1 MYIEVKKAVTCA
13 IPKSMKSLS
22 LTGFSKDRKT
32 MGGPSQMGASNF
44 TGTQTQTQS
53 GGNTLSQA
61 STTPDLN
68 KGTQGGNGSTQR
80 FNMGSI
86 GLTFEKYLL
95 SEGLSL
101 RNDED
106 ADLQTH
112 SVIRNITQY
121 YRELDTPALS
131 TDPTVPEDE
140 DREFNERPVD
150 PDKELATGYYYGG
163 SLVTTSELL
172 EGTGLLKGESTGMQL
187 IGFMKASKVSRT
199 KRNCL
204 VALRPHFSSPT
215 LTKVRYDWRMGDLLY
230 VYGSPGQIGSQ
241 KLLAS
246 FVRGMVEA
254 KAVAIVRWV
263 GKGMN
268 IKGVFKVPDP
278 KIGLLVPDIDT
289 AGVDY
294 CYWSQVRPS
303 FSEEETFMC
312 SLVPMAPASVIVS
325 DAFRGR
331 PQKCSF
337 PFSGGGL

>member
-13 IPKSMKSLS
+13 LPKSMKSLS
-22 LTGFSKDRKT
+22 LTGFSKDRRT
-32 MGGPSQMGASNF
+32 MGGPSQMGASNY

-53 GGNTLSQA
+53 GGQTLSQG
-61 STTPDLN
+61 STIADSN
-68 KGTQGGNGSTQR
+68 KGTQMGTQAIQR

-86 GLTFEKYLL
+86 GLTYEKYLL

-101 RNDED
+101 RNEED

-112 SVIRNITQY
+112 GVIRNITQY
-121 YRELDTPALS
+121 YRELDTPPLN
-131 TDPTVPEDE
+131 TDLTVPEDE
-140 DREFNERPVD
+140 DRVFNERPVD

-187 IGFMKASKVSRT
+187 IGFMKASKVGRLQE
-199 KRNCL
+199 NCL
-204 VALRPHFSSPT
+204 PSRRPQISLPSFV
-215 LTKVRYDWRMGDLLY
+215 TKVRYDWRMGDLLY

-268 IKGVFKVPDP
+268 VKGVFKVPDP

-294 CYWSQVRPS
+294 CYWSQVRQGPL
-303 FSEEETFMC
+303 EEEENIFQT
-312 SLVPMAPASVIVS
+312 VPIA
-325 DAFRGR
+325 
-331 PQKCSF
+331 K
-337 PFSGGGL
+337 LL